1 MATINGGDVLMEV
14 KQFLRMRLFSHQ
26 IHEYDYKPSFLS
38 EAVRY
43 MVILYMYACRLSLEQ

>member
-43 MVILYMYACRLSLEQ
+43 MVILYMYTCHLSLEQ